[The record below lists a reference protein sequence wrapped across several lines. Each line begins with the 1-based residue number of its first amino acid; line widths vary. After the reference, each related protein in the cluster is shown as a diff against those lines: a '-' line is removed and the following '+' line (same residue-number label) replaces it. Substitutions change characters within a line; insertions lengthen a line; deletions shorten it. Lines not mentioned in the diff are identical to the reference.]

1 MNDEKSAESLSA
13 LMDGELPQAKAQR
26 ALDQLLGDEQLR
38 ERWRRNH
45 LISAALSARDSVIVA
60 DDELAN
66 RVSAALD
73 KEPVTV
79 IQPQRPLSSSRG
91 SSSWKMG
98 LAAAAGVAAVAV
110 LVVLG
115 ISSDP
120 ARDPNVEPLASAN
133 PTTANTPSS
142 SRQVTVV
149 KSPATVSTV
158 AQSTAPSA
166 VTLAQGQ
173 RRPAQGPLEQE
184 RSATALTRMTWNDA
198 RPAVEARLNDY
209 LLDHNEYLADGVR
222 GMLPYARVVGYDARN

>member
-26 ALDQLLGDEQLR
+26 VLDQLLGDEQMR

-73 KEPVTV
+73 KEPVAV
-79 IQPQRPLSSSRG
+79 IQPQHPV

-115 ISSDP
+115 ISNDP
-120 ARDPNVEPLASAN
+120 AGAPDVAPLASTT
-133 PTTANTPSS
+133 PTATNTPSS
-142 SRQVTVV
+142 SGQIAAVE
-149 KSPATVSTV
+149 SPTAVSTV
-158 AQSTAPSA
+158 GLSTAPAA
-166 VTLAQGQ
+166 VTRSEGQ
-173 RRPAQGPLEQE
+173 QAPGQGPSGQLP
-184 RSATALTRMTWNDA
+184 SAIALTRMTWNDA
-198 RPAVEARLNDY
+198 RPAVEARLNSY